1 MRAGLARVQ
10 QHRRKDSGMK
20 TTGVRR
26 AVSVSLFGLAGASL
40 NAYAY
45 DFATG
50 LGDLSGSWVSNL
62 TGGAGI
68 RTKNPSCSLTGDP
81 NANGCGAAA
90 NVGQWGFGDDGDLNY
105 RKGQPFSTYI
115 SATSE
120 LLLTMPNE
128 GYKFMI
134 RGTAMYDFL
143 AGDTARTPLSSTA
156 SAQVVYPVQLLDL
169 WVEKD
174 FNLGGGP
181 AHVRLGN
188 QVINWGESYFATGGI
203 NATNSV
209 DIQKLLIP
217 GTQLKQALLPAPMI
231 SFATSLPAGFSTE
244 DYYQW
249 QWNGNRYPPVGTF
262 WSASDVFGRGAQ
274 PASYNSGNFNVS
286 GIDAGTIAGPGHV
299 SNGVLGTT
307 NTNLVNGAYTGLST
321 GPLGVPYNTA
331 LPG

>member
-1 MRAGLARVQ
+1 
-10 QHRRKDSGMK
+10 MK
-20 TTGVRR
+20 TTGVGL
-26 AVSVSLFGLAGASL
+26 AASVSLAVLGAASSS
-40 NAYAY
+40 AYGY
-45 DFATG
+45 DFTTG
-50 LGDLSGSWVSNL
+50 FGDLSGSLVSNL
-62 TGGAGI
+62 TAGAGI
-68 RTKNPSCSLTGDP
+68 RTKSPSCSLTGDP
-81 NANGCGAAA
+81 NAYGCGAAA
-90 NVGQWGFGDDGDLNY
+90 NVNQWGFGDDGDLNY
-105 RKGQPFSTYI
+105 RKGQAFSTYI

-217 GTQLKQALLPAPMI
+217 G
-231 SFATSLPAGFSTE
+231 
-244 DYYQW
+244 
-249 QWNGNRYPPVGTF
+249 R
-262 WSASDVFGRGAQ
+262 
-274 PASYNSGNFNVS
+274 NSS
-286 GIDAGTIAGPGHV
+286 RHCCRHRC
-299 SNGVLGTT
+299 
-307 NTNLVNGAYTGLST
+307 
-321 GPLGVPYNTA
+321 
-331 LPG
+331 